1 MKQIFLLED
10 DETLGRGIAMALTGP
25 ETSVICH
32 PSLAM
37 AGKRWPKS
45 GVTC

>member
-25 ETSVICH
+25 EASVVCR
-32 PSLAM
+32 STLAK
-37 AGKRWPKS
+37 AREALL
-45 GVTC
+45 